1 MAVTPPRTTVGR
13 HHGPVILVVAM
24 SGSIHTARWL
34 NMLQGHGLRIVLL
47 PIFHEPPVAEIDGK
61 LVRTA
66 ADVAALTDQDIGVF
80 DLNSVA
86 SSEVDRLDRQMG
98 YSPWSAPIISM
109 IILARPAHLYAAIRL
124 VQPALLHSMEVQY
137 AGYLCAAT
145 KRMMGGDFPFWLL
158 GNWGSDIFLYRKIPE
173 HQPRLAEIAQTIDAY
188 IAECQRDV
196 GIVRELGFRG
206 PVLPPVPASG
216 GMAFDHLPNL
226 QSLPKPSTRR
236 EILIKGYHGW
246 SGRGLHILNA
256 LHLAA
261 PALQHFRIRI
271 TLAGEQVTAAAARMA
286 EWDGLEIVC
295 EPFLDDHSAA
305 LQRLST
311 ARMVIGLGISDGIS
325 TTLLEAMT
333 MGTLPIQGSGSCG
346 CEWIKPGHTGFIV
359 SPHDVQGLKDAIIR
373 VATDDALVDEAAAL
387 NRRVVEERWN
397 AAVNGAVVADAY
409 RTLIATAA
417 GQSATT
423 PGWSGMNEGV

>member
-1 MAVTPPRTTVGR
+1 MAVIPPRAAVGR
-13 HHGPVILVVAM
+13 YQGPLILVVAM
-24 SGSIHTARWL
+24 SSSIHTARWL
-34 NMLQGHGLRIVLL
+34 NMVQGHGLRIVLL
-47 PIFHEPPVAEIDGK
+47 PIFQEPLVAEINGK

-66 ADVAALTDQDIGVF
+66 ADVAALTDRDIGVF

-86 SSEVDRLDRQMG
+86 SSEVDKLDRQMG
-98 YSPWSAPIISM
+98 YSPWSSSTIPAIA
-109 IILARPAHLYAAIRL
+109 LTRPAHLHAAIRL
-124 VQPALLHSMEVQY
+124 VQPALLHSMEVQF

-145 KRMMGGDFPFWLL
+145 KRMMGGDFPLWLL

-206 PVLPPVPASG
+206 PVLPPMPASG
-216 GMAFDHLPNL
+216 GMAFNRLPNL

-261 PALQHFRIRI
+261 PALRHFRIRI
-271 TLAGEQVTAAAARMA
+271 TLAGEQVAAAAARMA
-286 EWDGLEIVC
+286 EWDGLDIVC
-295 EPFLDDHSAA
+295 EPFLNDHGAA

-333 MGTLPIQGSGSCG
+333 MGALPIQGSGSCG
-346 CEWIKPGHTGFIV
+346 CEWIKPGRTGFIV
-359 SPHDVQGLKDAIIR
+359 SPHDIQSLKDAIIR
-373 VATDDALVDEAAAL
+373 VATDDALVDEAAVV

-397 AAVNGAVVADAY
+397 AAVNGAAAADAY
-409 RTLIATAA
+409 QALIATAA
-417 GQSATT
+417 ASHTL
-423 PGWSGMNEGV
+423 